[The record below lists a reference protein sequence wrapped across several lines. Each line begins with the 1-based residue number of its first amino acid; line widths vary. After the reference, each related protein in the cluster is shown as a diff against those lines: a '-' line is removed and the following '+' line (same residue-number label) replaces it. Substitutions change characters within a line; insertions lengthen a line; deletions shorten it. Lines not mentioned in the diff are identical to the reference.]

1 MEKALCVDTLKK
13 FDGWADYIELTERR
27 NLFVHSNGVVDSQ
40 YLTECKKNNYET
52 KGISVGSQLL
62 VDTDYFVRSYNLL
75 YLMGIV
81 LSQILLNKLYI
92 GSGSPIGNTEDRD
105 KLLIETIFDLICE
118 KHYDV
123 AIAASKVC
131 LTSEFKHTSKDR
143 SFIILNLAQS
153 FKWYGQNKDCIDVL
167 AKEDTTAWGP
177 DLLIPKFTLEDNYE
191 KVYQLMISL
200 GANSNI
206 LNKEAYR
213 TWPIF
218 KEIRKERKFA
228 DTFKYIFTEELLN
241 EKTTIKVEE
250 EDGSSLLIDTH

>member
-1 MEKALCVDTLKK
+1 M
-13 FDGWADYIELTERR
+13 
-27 NLFVHSNGVVDSQ
+27 
-40 YLTECKKNNYET
+40 
-52 KGISVGSQLL
+52 
-62 VDTDYFVRSYNLL
+62 
-75 YLMGIV
+75 
-81 LSQILLNKLYI
+81 
-92 GSGSPIGNTEDRD
+92 
-105 KLLIETIFDLICE
+105 
-118 KHYDV
+118 
-123 AIAASKVC
+123 
-131 LTSEFKHTSKDR
+131 
-143 SFIILNLAQS
+143 
-153 FKWYGQNKDCIDVL
+153 
-167 AKEDTTAWGP
+167 
-177 DLLIPKFTLEDNYE
+177 IPKFTLEDNYE